1 MAKLKMKSIEL
12 IAPLEQSKEIVDLL
26 QRMGTVELTDCEED
40 DALYKLSTGVTV
52 STFERFL
59 TAAESAQ
66 KTLDKYA
73 PQKKGL
79 IKGLLSSFD
88 GRKEVEFSDYLK
100 KSDRADDI
108 LRECYK
114 INSLEGDIREAEV
127 DNVRCRTAMDALEPW
142 LGLDIPMQSKGT
154 ETTAVFV
161 GTFPI
166 EYDVQSLLSALAAAA
181 PDCSE
186 VDVDIVSATQERTC
200 AVIFCHRECEKEI
213 FEALRELNFA
223 WPGDPTKHPPKVRYE
238 RLCKQIESNDADSCS
253 AQKEIAEFAG
263 SREDIAFVADYFRI
277 QKEKYSALEKLA
289 MTNRVFVL
297 RGYIPEKRVEKVVG
311 ALEKSYT
318 VAVEVTDP
326 DPETQDVPVL
336 LENNAFAAPV
346 ESITEMYSLP
356 GKDDIDPNPVMAFF
370 YYVFFG
376 LMLSDAGYGL
386 LMVIAMLFA
395 KAKLKLETR
404 TKKTVNMFLYC
415 GISTM
420 FWGTMFGSWF
430 GDAPQVIAREFF
442 GKEIGST
449 AVWFEPVNDPMKL
462 LLYSFLFG
470 IIHLF
475 VGLGVRF
482 YMLWKDGK
490 HLDAICDVVPV
501 YLLVTG
507 AAPLGAGI
515 IIDVPTMLTTIGK
528 YLAIAGAV
536 LTVLTSGRSSKNI
549 LGKLGGGLYGLYN
562 TASGYLGD
570 ILSYSR
576 LLALGL
582 STGVIATVINLLGT
596 MPGNKIAKLI
606 LFIFVFLV
614 GHTANIAINLIG
626 TYVHTNR
633 LQYVEF
639 FSKFY
644 EGGGRSFTPL
654 KANTKHFRFKEEIQ

>member
-26 QRMGTVELTDCEED
+26 QRMGTVELTDCEEG

-238 RLCKQIESNDADSCS
+238 RLRKQIESNDADSCS

-326 DPETQDVPVL
+326 DRETQDVPVL

-395 KAKLKLETR
+395 KAKLKLEPKM
-404 TKKTVNMFLYC
+404 KKTVNMFLYC

-507 AAPLGAGI
+507 AAPLCAGI

-596 MPGNKIAKLI
+596 MPGNKIVKLI

>member
-1 MAKLKMKSIEL
+1 MKSIEL

-26 QRMGTVELTDCEED
+26 QRMGTVELTDCEEG

-166 EYDVQSLLSALAAAA
+166 EYDVQSLLSAIAAAA

-326 DPETQDVPVL
+326 DRETQDAPVL

-395 KAKLKLETR
+395 KAKLKLEPKM
-404 TKKTVNMFLYC
+404 KKTVNMFLYC

-507 AAPLGAGI
+507 AAPLCAGI
-515 IIDVPTMLTTIGK
+515 IIDVPTMFTTIGK

-596 MPGNKIAKLI
+596 MPGNKIVKLI

>member
-238 RLCKQIESNDADSCS
+238 RLRKQIESNDADSCS

-326 DPETQDVPVL
+326 DRETQDVPVL

-395 KAKLKLETR
+395 KAKLKLEPKM
-404 TKKTVNMFLYC
+404 KKTVNMFLYC

-507 AAPLGAGI
+507 AAPLCAGI
-515 IIDVPTMLTTIGK
+515 IIDVPTILTTIGK
-528 YLAIAGAV
+528 YLAIVGAV

-596 MPGNKIAKLI
+596 MPGNKIVKLI

>member
-1 MAKLKMKSIEL
+1 MKSIEL

-26 QRMGTVELTDCEED
+26 QRMGTVELTDCEEG

-166 EYDVQSLLSALAAAA
+166 EYDVQSLLSAIAAAA

-238 RLCKQIESNDADSCS
+238 RLRKQIESNDADSCS

-326 DPETQDVPVL
+326 DRETQDVPVL

-395 KAKLKLETR
+395 KAKLKLEPKM
-404 TKKTVNMFLYC
+404 KKTVNMFLYC

-507 AAPLGAGI
+507 AAPLCAGI

-596 MPGNKIAKLI
+596 MPGNKIVKLI

>member
-26 QRMGTVELTDCEED
+26 QRMGTVELTDCEEG

-166 EYDVQSLLSALAAAA
+166 EYDVQSLLSAIAAAA

-238 RLCKQIESNDADSCS
+238 RLRKQIESNDADSCS

-326 DPETQDVPVL
+326 DRETQDVPVL

-395 KAKLKLETR
+395 KAKLKLEPKM
-404 TKKTVNMFLYC
+404 KKTVNMFLYC

-507 AAPLGAGI
+507 AAPLCAGI

-596 MPGNKIAKLI
+596 MPGNKIVKLI

>member
-26 QRMGTVELTDCEED
+26 QRMGTVELTDCEEV

-59 TAAESAQ
+59 IAAESAQ

-238 RLCKQIESNDADSCS
+238 RLRKQIESNDADSCS

-326 DPETQDVPVL
+326 DRETQDAPVL

-395 KAKLKLETR
+395 KAKLKLEPKM
-404 TKKTVNMFLYC
+404 KKTVNMFLYC

-507 AAPLGAGI
+507 AAPLCAGI
-515 IIDVPTMLTTIGK
+515 IIDVPTMFTTIGK

-596 MPGNKIAKLI
+596 MPGNKIVKLI